1 MTLEKIMNYFFED
14 YETLE
19 VKVNYVGCMPCA
31 TYHKHTK
38 ESFFRIYNNANTS
51 KVISVCFEEY
61 AFFKGE
67 PTRKR
72 DIPSLSINCVE

>member
-1 MTLEKIMNYFFED
+1 MTLEKIMNCLFND
-14 YETLE
+14 YETIE

-38 ESFFRIYNNANTS
+38 ESFFRIYNDATTS
-51 KVISVCFEEY
+51 KVISVYFEEY
-61 AFFKGE
+61 VFFKGE

-72 DIPSLSINCVE
+72 EIPYLFINCIE